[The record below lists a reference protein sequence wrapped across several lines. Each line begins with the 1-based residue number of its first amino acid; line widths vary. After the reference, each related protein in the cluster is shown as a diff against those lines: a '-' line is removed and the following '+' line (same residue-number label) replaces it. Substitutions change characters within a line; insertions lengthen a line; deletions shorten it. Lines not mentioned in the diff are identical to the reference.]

1 MSHRAVQQLAV
12 DMLVAKGFT
21 LMDVPLTVR
30 TEAMENTAFS
40 LLVRIRLFKLR
51 SKISGS
57 SVPRRCRSYRSIAVK
72 SSMWRADSPG
82 ASIAVLPERGRLG
95 RPGRPRPVSGA
106 SVRQGGTG
114 RSLRSQRGNLGTAS
128 TRNHGQ
134 CRAPQKLELPYR
146 VVAVCT
152 GDMSQKTYKQYDIET
167 WMPSRGAYGETHSSS
182 NLLDFQARRSNIRY
196 RDAEGKRATAT
207 P

>member
-1 MSHRAVQQLAV
+1 
-12 DMLVAKGFT
+12 MLVAKGFT

-82 ASIAVLPERGRLG
+82 AHRCASGARSARAA
-95 RPGRPRPVSGA
+95 GRPRPVSGA

-134 CRAPQKLELPYR
+134 CRQREARIALPCRCRLYR
-146 VVAVCT
+146 RYVAENV
-152 GDMSQKTYKQYDIET
+152 
-167 WMPSRGAYGETHSSS
+167 
-182 NLLDFQARRSNIRY
+182 QAI
-196 RDAEGKRATAT
+196 
-207 P
+207 